1 MCANSST
8 TERRHSTPNVSYALK
23 LPEQIPQALSNA
35 APNPGGKTQPVGYA
49 NNNEPPRTIA
59 DDDARSEKKGRK
71 PATAQASG
79 KFNKKSDPNFSPT
92 MYPTLR
98 ETLEFTAAKY
108 PQKDAIIYPR
118 RDQHW
123 TYAELNRKANQ
134 LANALAD
141 LGIEKGDR
149 VSTMLYN
156 GTEIVLTV
164 FACAKL
170 GAVFNPL
177 NYRLPAGEIEFILND
192 AESSLLVY
200 EANTRNAVENARP
213 NLETVDDYLYTD
225 HDPPGDTQGFY
236 DLLQSA
242 DDARPDTVVNE
253 EDTYAFIYTSGTTGR
268 PKGVVH
274 EHRDIIEHNLICVAE
289 GGIKKNDV
297 GLSAFPLYHC
307 AELQA
312 ALFPRIQVGATTVIH
327 YGFDP
332 VDVLNAIDEYE
343 VTLFFAAPTG
353 WNAMLQAADDVDA
366 DVSSLR
372 LGLYGAAPMPKKVLE
387 GCMEVFDAG
396 YLQAYGMTEIG
407 PCGTFQH
414 PEDQVTKQGSAGV
427 PALNHDLRIIEPD
440 GAPTDTLEPGDV
452 GEIVISGPCT
462 MREYWNR
469 PDATAES
476 LREAGGREWYYTGDL
491 GYLDEDG
498 YLFVV
503 DRKDDMIIS
512 GGENIYPSEVEDV
525 LFTHPGVVE
534 AAVVGEPD
542 AEWGERVVAYIVG
555 DAAGEELDAFLQESD
570 DLADFKRPREYYFV
584 DELPKNPSGKVQKFK
599 LRDSEADI
607 ARDAPEA

>member
-1 MCANSST
+1 
-8 TERRHSTPNVSYALK
+8 
-23 LPEQIPQALSNA
+23 
-35 APNPGGKTQPVGYA
+35 
-49 NNNEPPRTIA
+49 
-59 DDDARSEKKGRK
+59 
-71 PATAQASG
+71 
-79 KFNKKSDPNFSPT
+79 
-92 MYPTLR
+92 MYPSLR
-98 ETLEFTAAKY
+98 ETLEFTAKKY
-108 PQKDAIIYPR
+108 PNKDALIYPR
-118 RDQHW
+118 RDQRW
-123 TYAELNRKANQ
+123 TYDEVNTKANR
-134 LANALAD
+134 LANALTD

-164 FACAKL
+164 FACAKI

-177 NYRLPAGEIEFILND
+177 NYRLPAGEIDFILND
-192 AESSLLVY
+192 AESSLLIY
-200 EANTRNAVENARP
+200 EANTRDAVETARP
-213 NLETVDDYLYTD
+213 NLETVDEYVYIDD
-225 HDPPGDTQGFY
+225 DTPSHAQGFY
-236 DLLQSA
+236 DLL
-242 DDARPDTVVNE
+242 DAASDSRPDIVVDE
-253 EDTYAFIYTSGTTGR
+253 DDTYAFIYTSGTTGR

-274 EHRDIIEHNLICVAE
+274 EHRDIVEHNLICVAE

-312 ALFPRIQVGATTVIH
+312 ALFPRIQVGATNVIH

-332 VDVLNAIDEYE
+332 VDVLNAIEEYD

-353 WNAMLQAADDVDA
+353 WNAMLQAAEEVDA

-372 LGLYGAAPMPKKVLE
+372 LGLYGAAPMPKEILN

-440 GAPTDTLEPGDV
+440 GEPTDELGT
-452 GEIVISGPCT
+452 GEIGEILFAGPCT

-476 LREAGGREWYYTGDL
+476 LRVAEGRQWYYTGDL
-491 GYLDEDG
+491 GYLDKDG
-498 YLFVV
+498 YLYVV

-525 LFTHPGVVE
+525 LFTHDDVIE
-534 AAVVGEPD
+534 AAVVGEPHE
-542 AEWGERVVAYIVG
+542 EWGEQVVAYIVG
-555 DAAGEELDAFLQESD
+555 DATGEELDQFLRESN
-570 DLADFKRPREYYFV
+570 DLADFKRPRRYYFV

-599 LRDSEADI
+599 LRDDEADI
-607 ARDAPEA
+607 SPTVAEP